1 MAAESTRGSELTEL
15 VSYHI
20 LGYINRDELVSVVNG
35 NRLTYEIRRD
45 HACARPG
52 LDDRLVALGSG
63 DNLSLE
69 FRIDIRSFL

>member
-1 MAAESTRGSELTEL
+1 MATEVTRGSEFSEF
-15 VSYHI
+15 VAYHVF
-20 LGYINRDELVSVVNG
+20 GYINRDKLVSVMHG
-35 NRLTYEIRRD
+35 NRLTNEIRRN